1 MPKKTIILFTLL
13 LGLLLAACQ
22 SAIPAEVETTQ
33 SSATAL
39 PTQTPVEKATVTQAQ
54 ETKEVASPS
63 EEAIAGTAA
72 PPGCTV
78 VSKIPTPGP
87 TERSLFPAV
96 SGEDWTD
103 GPSDA
108 YVTILEYGDFQ

>member
-1 MPKKTIILFTLL
+1 MPKKTIVLFTLL

-22 SAIPAEVETTQ
+22 SAAPTAVETTQ
-33 SSATAL
+33 PSATAV
-39 PTQTPVEKATVTQAQ
+39 PTQTQVAEPTATQAQ
-54 ETKEVASPS
+54 ETQEVASPS
-63 EEAIAGTAA
+63 EEVISGTAA

-96 SGEDWTD
+96 SDEDWTD